1 MPKSAVR
8 QTNSNE
14 SNAVGRTLFRRV
26 HIANIGAVIDTSLA
40 GDSCSNTDVAA
51 AVDDRTG
58 RSSQGR
64 VEVTDCVVIESLST
78 IGRVVLTGGVFGER
92 SLTTGR
98 VRGTSGIAKESKR
111 SIGRIKKTDCVA

>member
-1 MPKSAVR
+1 MPNSAVR

-14 SNAVGRTLFRRV
+14 SSVVGRTLFCCV
-26 HIANIGAVIDTSLA
+26 HIANVGAVIDTSLA
-40 GDSCSNTDVAA
+40 GDSCSNTDIAA
-51 AVDDRTG
+51 AVDVRTG

-78 IGRVVLTGGVFGER
+78 IGRVVLTAGVFSER

-98 VRGTSGIAKESKR
+98 VPGAGRVAKESKR
-111 SIGRIKKTDCVA
+111 SIGRVKKASRVV